1 MATHEEIRERETG
14 EAQGLRGHTD
24 LFPPL
29 AGSASLNPALMSTRA
44 HTHTAPKNFLLFGD
58 LGCEEGCQQLRE
70 LVMDG
75 EAWHAAIH
83 GVAKSWT

>member
-58 LGCEEGCQQLRE
+58 LGCEEG
-70 LVMDG
+70 
-75 EAWHAAIH
+75 
-83 GVAKSWT
+83 SWAVVSFIMKWNKNSTNVKR